1 MSFQNQLK
9 RLRKANQM
17 TQKQL
22 AEQLE
27 ISQTAISLYERGERE
42 PDMQLL
48 SRLCSLFQVDMNTL
62 LDCQAVPGNRAAVD
76 TGAVGKE
83 PTEQQELNSRDQ
95 RDIGKKL
102 RSMLD
107 LFDSEEALMFDG
119 EPLDEETRELL
130 KESYRS
136 QLEMTK
142 RLAKMKFTAKKYRS
156 QGTKEDE

>member
-62 LDCQAVPGNRAAVD
+62 LDCQAVPENSL
-76 TGAVGKE
+76 TQ